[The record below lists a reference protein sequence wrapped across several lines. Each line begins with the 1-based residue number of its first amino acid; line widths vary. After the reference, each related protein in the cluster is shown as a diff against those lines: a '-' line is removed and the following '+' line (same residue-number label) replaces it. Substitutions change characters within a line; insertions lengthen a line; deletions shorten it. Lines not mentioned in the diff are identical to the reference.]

1 MSADRPEEV
10 ESTSNIDRSR
20 DDGMTMTQETIS
32 SPVGTLPPSCLGP
45 DGKIIRLT
53 EEERKAWCEAARQ
66 RLAEIAQM
74 PDDDPPGAFEE
85 FMRGIDEGRPHRPMY
100 KGMY

>member
-1 MSADRPEEV
+1 MSADHPEEV
-10 ESTSNIDRSR
+10 ESTSNIDRSQ
-20 DDGMTMTQETIS
+20 DEVVTMPQETIS
-32 SPVGTLPPSCLGP
+32 PPIATLPPSCLGP

-74 PDDDPPGAFEE
+74 PDDDLPSAFEE
-85 FMRGIDEGRPHRPMY
+85 FMRGIDEGRPHRPLY
-100 KGMY
+100 RAT